1 MDAVVKDLCVNAWTT
16 QGWYTTQPQDHVVIK
31 DRCVNGNLA
40 ILVQSAWIA
49 KNKNWIAIGLRN
61 MKTSIFA
68 VLIVHRPQ
76 WLIPCL
82 NTHISPSIAAMSCS
96 ALIISIAA
104 MDTIRL

>member
-31 DRCVNGNLA
+31 GRCVNGNLV

-49 KNKNWIAIGLRN
+49 RNKNWIVSGLRN

-68 VLIVHRPQ
+68 VLIVHRP
-76 WLIPCL
+76 LLFKPCL
-82 NTHISPSIAAMSCS
+82 NTDFPFNCNIALLCIGIAAT
-96 ALIISIAA
+96 
-104 MDTIRL
+104 DTIRL

>member
-40 ILVQSAWIA
+40 ILVQSAWIE
-49 KNKNWIAIGLRN
+49 KNKNSIATGLRN
-61 MKTSIFA
+61 MKASIFCYF
-68 VLIVHRPQ
+68 VHRPQ